1 MNQIKILRL
10 QSGLDVVAN
19 VCIDLNGYNL
29 KDPMVVDIDHSGP
42 RAGLVMQHY
51 LPVQIIKKNTIS
63 VANNNIL
70 CEIEP
75 SLEFS
80 EYYENTVSKIAEL
93 LRAKSVIEELSKD
106 DYSDVMDAFEDI
118 SYGDKVIH

>member
-10 QSGLDVVAN
+10 QTGLDVVAN
-19 VCIDLNGYNL
+19 VCIDFNGYNL

-42 RAGLVMQHY
+42 RAGLVMHHY
-51 LPVQIIKKNTIS
+51 LPVQLIKKNT
-63 VANNNIL
+63 VTMANNSIL

-75 SLEFS
+75 SSEFS
-80 EYYENTVSKIAEL
+80 EYYESTASKIADL
-93 LRAKSVIEELSKD
+93 LRAKSVIEELSSD
-106 DYSDVMDAFEDI
+106 DYGDIMDAFEDI

>member
-1 MNQIKILRL
+1 
-10 QSGLDVVAN
+10 
-19 VCIDLNGYNL
+19 
-29 KDPMVVDIDHSGP
+29 MVVDIDHSGP